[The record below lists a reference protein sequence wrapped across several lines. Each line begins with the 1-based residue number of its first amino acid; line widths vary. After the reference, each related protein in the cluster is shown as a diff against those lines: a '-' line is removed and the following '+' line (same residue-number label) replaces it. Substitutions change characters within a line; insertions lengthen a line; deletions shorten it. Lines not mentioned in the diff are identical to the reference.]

1 MEQQFQPYSIK
12 IFNDVARVQEI
23 ERIIQQG
30 YKLQKFLNEIT
41 KVDPGLFTIGG
52 EEDEKFCQPVQV
64 GRLGYHACVWR
75 MFRVYTKN
83 RENLY
88 FYIDSSPYIK
98 LVIDVDFKNGV
109 YDGDIANKISSF
121 LTRYGIKDTFTIT
134 SREVKGGNIHI
145 IFSNHYDVS
154 TYRHLSNEIKKNF
167 DSQFVKIDLVETWTL
182 PGSREHYY
190 YNDSSSAEDRKL
202 ANNFHTFISS
212 SPVNVWSNIDIFT
225 LLSET
230 SNENVAGT
238 LTGGKN
244 TVLSFSSHIE
254 NFSKFE
260 SIVNRID
267 IDETNI
273 TFVQTSFALSD
284 IFGIIAQQNI
294 PIQKMIKI
302 ETVKSQIGL
311 ELYEAL
317 HYNSVTVNKPFKE
330 MYKNLTPYV
339 EQLANNVVDFNEFTP
354 KFSSPNKSLNVYEEI
369 LKKQKIPQTQGMI
382 ELLDSISNLNIQETW
397 CGITIRLKNKFIN
410 DGYYSILKA
419 LYKQYCER
427 HQLIMEIDESNA
439 IKHIFEITINNL
451 CVTSVL
457 ALFLQANMFESAAL
471 VSSIYFLLQLNICET
486 ARTILAGYISTK
498 NLAYINSLTS
508 SIIQSFHSNDCL
520 YVLAELYD
528 GTYFDNLNAFKI
540 MINNRERSVV
550 EVDESMEPPKKKKKG
565 KAGKEG
571 GNKLDS
577 DVQVFEHHIMR
588 VVGIGSK
595 IFIFQDGAYTQCP
608 EELCEILKERKISS
622 QPVEPSHGHY
632 WYIRHKLLYYSPTQ
646 SYELHTP
653 SFFPSITLVIDPSL
667 SDYEED
673 MLTTNDVELISF
685 LFSVY
690 LKMKDFLKFLKM
702 QELLS
707 VVLCPILDCKIFN
720 NKYAD
725 VNIHPSDL
733 KNIMKYDNELK
744 QCISLEKTPYLYKMM
759 RHLTGIICEIDE
771 LNRVDLHNPQG
782 FITATLLDVSN
793 SSVVDDINEYKRK
806 QIIQHMDP
814 DYSFFFHTLNG
825 LTIDEDLETNNAYRQ
840 LTKFE
845 LSHDLDDSPNTLNI
859 LRSNIFFNSI
869 VVPSFANYNI
879 ADVDSKLF
887 TFTFSILSWY
897 IRYTHDHRLSGSYFF
912 IELDKCRNELYNELV
927 DLLENLTGGRMC
939 ATSIYDYANILKCY
953 CENTTV
959 EIDEFFQ
966 KLLPPHIPRLSN
978 ELTGRFKKYE
988 TEIYVGFASFLLQ
1001 SQFNIHLFED
1011 LLKYFSGVTHK
1022 GNFRRIA
1029 LALLLSSKSGKS
1041 QFIKTILGTS
1051 FKSLQRNILNKNIL
1065 ENSANDR
1072 GNLLM
1077 DELHGNLVISID
1089 EVEVLDKNV
1098 KIMINTDVVLSKR
1111 NLYSEKF
1118 VEQTVNA
1125 NIIVMAN
1132 DEPMGKDE
1140 ATCLRII
1147 PMPRTVR
1154 YVNLTDDMMIRNT
1167 TIADYTTTTK
1177 YIGTQILLERLVGNP
1192 IGGDD
1197 CKLGYYLLI
1206 WNMVPIFFNTFAAP
1220 VSLKNSE
1227 FLENCHKKYILDV
1240 LPGKFFI
1247 ENSLVCVSPIPIK
1260 ISEFEKQIA
1269 LLYHQYKT
1277 RFQGAANP
1285 KSTCSFILEMMK
1297 KQIHGDLIYASVII
1311 N

>member
-1 MEQQFQPYSIK
+1 MEQQFQPYAIK
-12 IFNDVARVQEI
+12 LFNDAARVQSI
-23 ERIIQQG
+23 GRIIQQK
-30 YKLQKFLNEIT
+30 YKLQKFLNEIA
-41 KVDPGLFTIGG
+41 KVDPGLFTVGG
-52 EEDEKFCQPVQV
+52 EEDEKFCVPVQV
-64 GRLGYHACVWR
+64 GRLGYHACVWQ
-75 MFRVYTKN
+75 MFSDYTRN
-83 RENLY
+83 HRNLY

-98 LVIDVDFKNGV
+98 LVIDVDFQHGV
-109 YDGDIANKISSF
+109 YDDDIANKISTF
-121 LTRYGIKDTFTIT
+121 LTRYGIEDTFTIT
-134 SREVKGGNIHI
+134 SREEKDGNVHI
-145 IFSNHYDVS
+145 IFSKHYDVA
-154 TYRHLSNEIKKNF
+154 TYRHLSSEIKKNF
-167 DSQFVKIDLVETWTL
+167 DSHFIKIDLVETWTL
-182 PGSREHYY
+182 PGSRGHYY
-190 YNDSSSAEDRKL
+190 YNVSSNVNERTL
-202 ANNFHTFISS
+202 AKNFSTFISS
-212 SPVNVWSNIDIFT
+212 SPVNIWSNVEIFT

-230 SNENVAGT
+230 YNGSVAGT

-244 TVLSFSSHIE
+244 SVLYLSSLIE
-254 NFSKFE
+254 NFCKFE
-260 SIVNRID
+260 SIGDGID
-267 IDETNI
+267 CEETHI
-273 TFVQTSFALSD
+273 TFMHTSFALSD
-284 IFGIIAQQNI
+284 IFGIITQQNV
-294 PIQKMIKI
+294 PIQKMIKL
-302 ETVKSQIGL
+302 ETEKTQIGL

-317 HYNSVTVNKPFKE
+317 HHNSVTVHKPFKE
-330 MYKNLTPYV
+330 MYKSLTPHV
-339 EQLANNVVDFNEFTP
+339 VQLANNVVDFNEFKP
-354 KFSSPNKSLNVYEEI
+354 KFSAPNKPFNVYEEI

-382 ELLDSISNLNIQETW
+382 ELLDSISKLNIRETW
-397 CGITIRLKNKFIN
+397 DGITMRLKNKFIN
-410 DGYYSILKA
+410 DGYYSILKV
-419 LYKQYCER
+419 LYKQYCDR
-427 HQLIMEIDESNA
+427 HQLMMEIDESNA
-439 IKHIFEITINNL
+439 IKHMLEIAINYL
-451 CVTSVL
+451 CVTSTL
-457 ALFLQANMFESAAL
+457 ALFLQANMFESDAL
-471 VSSIYFLLQLNICET
+471 LSSIYFLLQLNICKT

-498 NLAYINSLTS
+498 NMAYINTLTS

-520 YVLAELYD
+520 FILSGLYE
-528 GTYFDNLNAFKI
+528 GTYFDNLAAFKN
-540 MINNRERSVV
+540 MINDCDMSV
-550 EVDESMEPPKKKKKG
+550 EDAEPSEPPKKRKKKG
-565 KAGKEG
+565 KKE
-571 GNKLDS
+571 NKFDS
-577 DVQVFEHHIMR
+577 DVSVFEQHIMR
-588 VVGIGSK
+588 VVGVGSK
-595 IFIFQDGAYTQCP
+595 IYIFEDGAYRPCS
-608 EELCEILKERKISS
+608 EELSEILKERKILA

-646 SYELHTP
+646 SYELHSP
-653 SFFPSITLVIDPSL
+653 SFFPSITLVIDTSL
-667 SDYEED
+667 SEYEED

-685 LFSVY
+685 LFSTY
-690 LKMKDFLKFLKM
+690 LKMNSFLKFLKM

-707 VVLCPILDCKIFN
+707 VVLCPILDCAILN
-720 NKYAD
+720 EKYAD
-725 VNIHPSDL
+725 VNIHPADL
-733 KNIMKYDNELK
+733 KVIMKYDDELK
-744 QCISLEKTPYLYKMM
+744 QCISLDKTPYLYKMM
-759 RHLTGIICEIDE
+759 RHLIGIICEIDE
-771 LNRVDLHNPQG
+771 VNRVDLHNPQG

-793 SSVVDDINEYKRK
+793 SSMVDDINEYKRK

-825 LTIDEDLETNNAYRQ
+825 LTIDEDSETTNAYRQ

-869 VVPSFANYNI
+869 VVPSFMNYNV

-912 IELDKCRNELYNELV
+912 IELGKCRHEIYNELV

-953 CENTTV
+953 CEHTTV
-959 EIDEFFQ
+959 EIDEYFQ
-966 KLLPPHIPRLSN
+966 SLLPPHIPILSN

-1001 SQFNIHLFED
+1001 GQFNIHLFED

-1041 QFIKTILGTS
+1041 QFIKTVLGTS

-1154 YVNLTDDMMIRNT
+1154 YVNLTDDMMFRNT

-1206 WNMVPIFFNTFAAP
+1206 WNMVPIFFNTFASP

-1227 FLENCHKKYILDV
+1227 YLSNCHKKYILDV